1 MQELTYQLPF
11 ERLQKLGRTM
21 GRRAFQRNWISKW
34 ALYAVYAVALAVI
47 LIFSEEVDRWF
58 AAAGIPGGG
67 IVAIFALLVVFLIG
81 SRQLRR
87 SFVREQKSRTNF
99 EQTLHLMREEGGVRI
114 AAQEI
119 EYFIRWSGIT
129 QMLMEPD
136 GVVLSH
142 GNLFFLVPNSAF
154 VTKAGRNAF
163 IRNVYAQLSAE
174 AKAKSASEV
183 GPVLAQL

>member
-47 LIFSEEVDRWF
+47 LIFSAEVDRWF

-67 IVAIFALLVVFLIG
+67 IVAIFGLLVVFLLG

-87 SFVREQKSRTNF
+87 SFVREQKTRTNF
-99 EQTLHLMREEGGVRI
+99 DQTVRLMREEDGVRI
-114 AAQEI
+114 AAEEI
-119 EYFIRWSGIT
+119 EYFIKWSGIT
-129 QMLMEPD
+129 QMLMESD

-142 GNLFFLVPNSAF
+142 GNLFFLVPDSAF
-154 VTKAGRNAF
+154 ASKAGRNAF
-163 IRNVYAQLSAE
+163 IRNVYAQLSPE
-174 AKAKSASEV
+174 AKAKSEPEV
-183 GPVLAQL
+183 GPVLVQL